1 MTVLLDITRNS
12 AIPLR
17 LRKKLGK
24 LVKVPES
31 EDFTLDIFGQGYHGA
46 TNTHLDCKLYRYGT
60 YEPSTIR
67 LMRKLL
73 QYSKKNGREAVYI
86 DVGANTGFHMLAVAD
101 VADKAYGFEP
111 WEKVRVHAEEN
122 IKTNNLSHLHVYP
135 FGLSDHDGVLPFQTP
150 KDDNLGAGKFLK
162 KEAQGDMSLEVRSGD
177 GFFAEKNIKPAVIK
191 IDVEGHE
198 KKVLHGLTTTIKKH
212 RPFVIFEFGEFSRKD
227 FRTDRNLSMI
237 FDKGYHYYGICRSRE
252 MPLLLPFNPWKKWE
266 NVLASPVVYENIK
279 L

>member
-1 MTVLLDITRNS
+1 MLLDITRNS
-12 AIPLR
+12 TIPLR
-17 LRKKLGK
+17 LRKKIGK

-31 EDFTLDIFGQGYHGA
+31 EDFTMDVFGQGYHGT
-46 TNTHLDCKLYRYGT
+46 TNTHLDCKVYRYGMH
-60 YEPSTIR
+60 EPATIR

-73 QYSKKNGREAVYI
+73 QYVKKNGREATYVDI
-86 DVGANTGFHMLAVAD
+86 GTNTGLHMLAVAD
-101 VADKAYGFEP
+101 VCDKGYGFEP
-111 WEKVRVHAEEN
+111 WEKVRRHAERN
-122 IKTNNLSHLHVYP
+122 IAGNNLSHLEVFP
-135 FGLSDHDGVLPFQTP
+135 FGLSDQDAVLPFRLP
-150 KDDNLGAGKFLK
+150 KDDNLGSGKFLK
-162 KEAQGDMSLEVRSGD
+162 KDAEGDVTFEVRNGD
-177 GFFAEKNIKPAVIK
+177 AFFAEKGIKPAVIK

-252 MPLLLPFNPWKKWE
+252 QPLLFPFNPWKKWE